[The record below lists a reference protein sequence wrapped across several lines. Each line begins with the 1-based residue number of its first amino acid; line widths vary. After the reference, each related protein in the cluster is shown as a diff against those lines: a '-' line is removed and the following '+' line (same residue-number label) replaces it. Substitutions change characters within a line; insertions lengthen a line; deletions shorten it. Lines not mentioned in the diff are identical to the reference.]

1 MNNGI
6 KIYFIRHGKLDLP
19 YEDHLEMPYEILDNL
34 ATGRL
39 DPSIAKGG
47 KKLFLE
53 AVKKL
58 PLKDLDVIYFNNS
71 NFQSKRS
78 KESAFLIGKILKE
91 KYNKKV
97 PILGNPNLKEIDFS
111 LKDILP
117 KEKFLRQ
124 GMPAVRTALYNAI
137 INQGPVEEIDRI
149 YQRTENIFRSLKKH
163 QNKNQTVILVSHDF
177 YMRTIEVYLQK
188 SKDYRKVT
196 ISDLEKTTLN
206 TYFKGFAISY
216 DLKLFKRF

>member
-1 MNNGI
+1 MNNNI
-6 KIYFIRHGKLDLP
+6 KIYFIRHGKLNLP
-19 YEDHLEMPYEILDNL
+19 YEDHLKMPYEILDDL

-39 DPSIAKGG
+39 DPSIAKDS

-53 AVKKL
+53 AAEKL
-58 PLKDLDVIYFNNS
+58 PLEDLDVIYFNNS

-97 PILGNPNLKEIDFS
+97 PISGNLNLKEIDFS

-117 KEKFLRQ
+117 KEKFLKQ

-137 INQGPVEEIDRI
+137 INQGSVEQIDHI
-149 YQRTENIFRSLKKH
+149 YKRTENVFKSLKKH
-163 QNKNQTVILVSHDF
+163 REKNQTVMLVSHDF
-177 YMRTIEVYLQK
+177 YMRTVEIYLQR
-188 SKDYRKVT
+188 SKDYREVT
-196 ISDLEKTTLN
+196 VGDLEKTTLN
-206 TYFKGFAISY
+206 TYFKGFGTSY